1 MNDGGAETS
10 TKSIMERYMQEPLRR
25 FIGWLAKKGFI
36 KGKNAANLIKK
47 II

>member
-25 FIGWLAKKGFI
+25 FMGLLAKKVFI
-36 KGKNAANLIKK
+36 KVKNRARRGVTA
-47 II
+47 